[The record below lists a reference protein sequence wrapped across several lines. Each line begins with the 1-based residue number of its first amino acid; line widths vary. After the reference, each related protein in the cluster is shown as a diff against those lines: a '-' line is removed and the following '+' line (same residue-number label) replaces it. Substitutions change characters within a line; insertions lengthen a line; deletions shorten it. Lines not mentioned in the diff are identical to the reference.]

1 MTWARQMVGV
11 LILGVALMVIVFV
24 GVPLG
29 AAALEWIATLDFA
42 SARTAGVEMA
52 RTLGGDYLA
61 EISCG
66 ALAVASTVIYSGLVR
81 VDRRRPEPSQSPA
94 P

>member
-1 MTWARQMVGV
+1 MIGV
-11 LILGVALMVIVFV
+11 LILGTVLMAIVFV

-29 AAALEWIATLDFA
+29 AALRELVASADFA
-42 SARTAGVEMA
+42 NAKAAGGERVRM
-52 RTLGGDYLA
+52 LGGEYLA

-66 ALAVASTVIYSGLVR
+66 ALAIASTMIYSGLVR
-81 VDRRRPEPSQSPA
+81 VDRRRPEPSQSPS